1 MLNFLRDLRHH
12 VKVSLLGSVRVLITE
27 FLGRSRDYGGTR
39 PQSLDDCHLLLIVET

>member
-27 FLGRSRDYGGTR
+27 FLGRSRDYGARVRRVST
-39 PQSLDDCHLLLIVET
+39 IVIYC